1 MNLRI
6 LGAPRTKKTS
16 NRVLRFG
23 RFNKVVPS
31 AAWLAWRDIAVPQL
45 RLQWA
50 GRAPIDQ
57 SINVAAVF
65 YRDAKRGDAVGYY
78 QSLADVL
85 QEAGVVIDDKVITS
99 WDGSRLSKDALNA
112 RVEVEIW
119 EAEMNNAT
127 SLAVVRAEPEFADP
141 ALIAGH
147 EFVRLANERAL
158 RGGPGANAVR
168 SLAQQLYNALLFIEQ
183 HDRRMAAEVLRS
195 GANPSAP
202 SRP

>member
-1 MNLRI
+1 
-6 LGAPRTKKTS
+6 
-16 NRVLRFG
+16 VLRFG
-23 RFNKVVPS
+23 RFNKIVPS
-31 AAWLAWRDIAVPQL
+31 AAWLAWRDVAVPQL

-57 SINVAAVF
+57 SINVAATF
-65 YRDAKRGDAVGYY
+65 FRDAKRGDAVGYY

-85 QEAGVVIDDKVITS
+85 QEAGIVTDDKVITS

-119 EAEMNNAT
+119 EAEMSNAT
-127 SLAVVRAEPEFADP
+127 GLAIVRAEPESADP
-141 ALIAGH
+141 VLSVGR
-147 EFVRLANERAL
+147 EFVRLAKERAR
-158 RGGPGANAVR
+158 RGGPGAYAVL
-168 SLAQQLYNALLFIEQ
+168 SLAQQLDNALLFQEQ

-195 GANPSAP
+195 GVDPHAP